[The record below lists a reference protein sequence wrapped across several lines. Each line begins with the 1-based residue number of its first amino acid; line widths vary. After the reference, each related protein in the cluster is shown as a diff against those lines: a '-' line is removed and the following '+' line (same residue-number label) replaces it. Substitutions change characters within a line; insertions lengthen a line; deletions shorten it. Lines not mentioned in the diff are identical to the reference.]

1 MIEKVLK
8 INFRDR
14 VHMMNRSS
22 GLKSFVIGAIAL
34 LAMEVHAQPVLSLKE
49 LTRLAVQ
56 NNKDL
61 KTARL
66 AIASTKARLVQAGLW
81 SNPSLNLNNNDDR
94 VFNNEGEYSRSIT
107 FNQAFPISGRI
118 AKQKTVARI
127 DILRAQ
133 AEVYEATRQ
142 LSAKV
147 ANAYYV
153 VVVAE
158 HRMQQLNYL
167 QGINQELVRVIH
179 NRYHAAEI
187 SKLDDNSARIEY
199 ARIIQEKQLLKS
211 QLISQ
216 YALLNQLI
224 GQAPN
229 TPLQIEKTIKV
240 ARKIPLL
247 TGLITHAMSNR
258 PDRMGLVLA
267 EQRALADR
275 RLAQVERFADWNVG
289 VGVQQDKIVVEGGLP
304 QPADRTLGVSLSIP
318 LPLLNRNQG
327 RIMETATAGTQAMMA
342 IEALNLV
349 IETEVT
355 SNYGQLNA
363 LKTSVVQTQGT
374 SLRLGLE
381 NVKLAR
387 EAYQNGQVSFLNVL
401 QVQRQQND
409 VQMAYLTTVGQYF
422 QSYVALCTAIGASDS
437 AGLCSYLPLTKE
449 VTK

>member
-1 MIEKVLK
+1 MIKQNWGFTCFLMGV
-8 INFRDR
+8 
-14 VHMMNRSS
+14 
-22 GLKSFVIGAIAL
+22 IAL
-34 LAMEVHAQPVLSLKE
+34 IPLLGYAKPPLDLKE
-49 LTRLAVQ
+49 LTQLGIQ

-61 KTARL
+61 KAARFAIAIAEARL
-66 AIASTKARLVQAGLW
+66 TQSGLW

-94 VFNNEGEYSRSIT
+94 LFNNEGEYSRSIN

-118 AKQKTVARI
+118 GRQKTVARI

-133 AEVYEATRQ
+133 AEVFEATRQ

-147 ANAYYV
+147 ANAFYT

-158 HRMQQLNYL
+158 NRMQQLNYL

-199 ARIIQEKQLLKS
+199 ARIKQEKQLLKS

-224 GQAPN
+224 GRAPN
-229 TPLQIEKTIKV
+229 ASLHVEKTIRIAK
-240 ARKIPLL
+240 
-247 TGLITHAMSNR
+247 GLPSLGSLINHALNNR
-258 PDRMGLVLA
+258 PDRRGLLLA

-275 RLAQVERFADWNVG
+275 RLAQAERFADWNLG
-289 VGVQQDKIVVEGGLP
+289 VGVQQDKIVVEGAPP
-304 QPADRTLGVSLSIP
+304 QQADRTLGVSLSIP
-318 LPLLNRNQG
+318 LPILNRNQG
-327 RIMETATAGTQAMMA
+327 RILEAGATGAQAMMA
-342 IEALNLV
+342 IDALNLA

-363 LKTSVVQTQGT
+363 LKISVVQTQGT

-381 NVKLAR
+381 NVTLAR

-401 QVQRQQND
+401 QVQRQQNE

-422 QSYVALCTAIGASDS
+422 QSYVALCTAIGAPHSS
-437 AGLCSYLPLTKE
+437 ELCSYLSFTKDT
-449 VTK
+449 TK

>member
-1 MIEKVLK
+1 
-8 INFRDR
+8 
-14 VHMMNRSS
+14 MMKQNW
-22 GLKSFVIGAIAL
+22 GLKYWVVSIMVL
-34 LAMEVHAQPVLSLKE
+34 MPVLLYAKPPLGLKE
-49 LTRLAVQ
+49 LTQLAIQ
-56 NNKDL
+56 HNKDL
-61 KTARL
+61 KAARFAIAIAEARL
-66 AIASTKARLVQAGLW
+66 IQAGLW
-81 SNPSLNLNNNDDR
+81 SNPTLNLNNNDDR
-94 VFNNEGEYSRSIT
+94 VFNNEGEYTRSIS

-118 AKQKTVARI
+118 AKQKTIAGI
-127 DILRAQ
+127 DIVRAQ
-133 AEVYEATRQ
+133 AEVFEATRL

-147 ANAYYV
+147 ANAYYA

-158 HRMQQLNYL
+158 NRMQQLNYL
-167 QGINQELVRVIH
+167 QSINQELVRVIH

-199 ARIIQEKQLLKS
+199 ARIKQEKQLLKS

-229 TPLQIEKTIKV
+229 TPLSIQKTIKIAKNSPSLEV
-240 ARKIPLL
+240 L
-247 TGLITHAMSNR
+247 TQYALNHR
-258 PDRMGLVLA
+258 PDRRSLFLTG
-267 EQRALADR
+267 QRAMADR
-275 RLAQVERFADWNVG
+275 RLAQAERFADWNVG
-289 VGVQQDKIVVEGGLP
+289 VGVQQDKIVVEGAP
-304 QPADRTLGVSLSIP
+304 SQQADRTLGISLSIP

-327 RIMETATAGTQAMMA
+327 RILETSATGTQAMMS
-342 IEALNLV
+342 IDALNLT
-349 IETEVT
+349 IETEVA

-381 NVKLAR
+381 NVTLAR

-401 QVQRQQND
+401 QVQRQQNE

-422 QSYVALCTAIGASDS
+422 QSYVALCTAIGAPHSS
-437 AGLCSYLPLTKE
+437 GFCSYLSPIKE

>member
-1 MIEKVLK
+1 MY
-8 INFRDR
+8 
-14 VHMMNRSS
+14 MMNQKR
-22 GLKSFVIGAIAL
+22 GFKYFVIGLTL
-34 LAMEVHAQPVLSLKE
+34 LMPVLAHAKSPLNLKE
-49 LTRLAVQ
+49 LTQLAIQ
-56 NNKDL
+56 QNKDL
-61 KTARL
+61 KAARF
-66 AIASTKARLVQAGLW
+66 AISIAEARLVQAGLW
-81 SNPSLNLNNNDDR
+81 SNPNINLNNNDDR
-94 VFNNEGEYSRSIT
+94 LFNNEGEYSRSIS

-133 AEVYEATRQ
+133 AEVFEATRQ

-147 ANAYYV
+147 ANAYYAV
-153 VVVAE
+153 VIAE
-158 HRMQQLNYL
+158 NRMQQLNYL
-167 QGINQELVRVIH
+167 QKINQELVRVIH

-199 ARIIQEKQLLKS
+199 ARITQEKQLLKS

-216 YALLNQLI
+216 YTLLNQLI
-224 GQAPN
+224 GQTPN
-229 TPLQIEKTIKV
+229 SPLNVKKTIRIAKG
-240 ARKIPLL
+240 IPPL
-247 TGLITHAMSNR
+247 GNLINHALSNR
-258 PDRMGLVLA
+258 PDRRALLLA
-267 EQRALADR
+267 GQRAMADR
-275 RLAQVERFADWNVG
+275 RLAQAERFADWTLG
-289 VGVQQDKIVVEGGLP
+289 AGVQQDKIVVEGGLP

-327 RIMETATAGTQAMMA
+327 RIMEASATGTQAM
-342 IEALNLV
+342 ISVDALNLT

-363 LKTSVVQTQGT
+363 LKTSVAQTQGT

-409 VQMAYLTTVGQYF
+409 VQMAYLKTMGQYF
-422 QSYVALCTAIGASDS
+422 QSYVALCTAIGAPHTN
-437 AGLCSYLPLTKE
+437 GFCSYLSLTKD

>member
-1 MIEKVLK
+1 MIKQ
-8 INFRDR
+8 NW
-14 VHMMNRSS
+14 
-22 GLKSFVIGAIAL
+22 GLTHFLMGIIAL
-34 LAMEVHAQPVLSLKE
+34 MPLLAHAKPPMGLKE
-49 LTRLAVQ
+49 LTQLAIQ

-61 KTARL
+61 KAARF
-66 AIASTKARLVQAGLW
+66 AIAIAEARLVQAGLW

-94 VFNNEGEYSRSIT
+94 VFNNEGEYSRSINL
-107 FNQAFPISGRI
+107 NQAFPISGRI
-118 AKQKTVARI
+118 GRQKTVARI
-127 DILRAQ
+127 DILRAH
-133 AEVYEATRQ
+133 AEVFEATRQ

-147 ANAYYV
+147 ANAYYT

-158 HRMQQLNYL
+158 NRMQQLNYL
-167 QGINQELVRVIH
+167 QHINQELVRVIH

-199 ARIIQEKQLLKS
+199 ARIKQEKQLVKS

-224 GQAPN
+224 GRAPS
-229 TPLQIEKTIKV
+229 TPLHVEKTIRIAK
-240 ARKIPLL
+240 
-247 TGLITHAMSNR
+247 GLPSLESLIHHALNNR
-258 PDRMGLVLA
+258 PDRRGLLLA
-267 EQRALADR
+267 GQRALADR
-275 RLAQVERFADWNVG
+275 RLAQAERFADWNVG
-289 VGVQQDKIVVEGGLP
+289 VGVLQDKIVVEGAPP
-304 QPADRTLGVSLSIP
+304 QQADRTLGVSLSIP

-327 RIMETATAGTQAMMA
+327 RILETSATGSQAIMA
-342 IEALNLV
+342 IDALNLA

-363 LKTSVVQTQGT
+363 LKISVVQTQGT

-422 QSYVALCTAIGASDS
+422 QSYVALCTAIGAPHSS
-437 AGLCSYLPLTKE
+437 EFCSYLSFTKDA
-449 VTK
+449 TK